1 MIRIAVALMLA
12 HSVLLSQEPQK
23 QDKSSQQQ
31 RKKYALVGGTVLPV
45 TSAPIENGV
54 VLIENGAIKAVGK
67 ASEVQIPE
75 GFEKIDVTGKYV
87 MPGIIDSHSHMGV
100 YSWPSVSANS
110 DGNEAV
116 DPITP
121 NMRVEDAINTED
133 PAFKRA
139 VAGGVTSCLVIPG
152 SANMIGGLGMV
163 LKLRIGNRIAEMQYQ
178 KAKRSMKM
186 ASGEN
191 PKRVYGGRTQLPSTR
206 MGNFAVLRDYF
217 QKAKEYKQKWLTY
230 EEKKAKGDDVQ
241 PPEFDA
247 KLDALTQVLDGKVL
261 VQIHCYRADEILTLL
276 SISNEF
282 GFKIRGLHHC
292 LDGYKVA
299 DQIAKYGCAV
309 ATFADWWGYK
319 VEAWDAIPQA
329 PAILAAKGVR
339 VTMHSDS
346 PDIGQRLFHEAAKCV
361 KYGMAEDEAL
371 KTITIHPAW
380 MLGIDSYT
388 GSLEVGKDADIAV
401 FSKHPFDM
409 YTLCDMTFIDGE
421 IVFDRKKNLDY
432 WGDVM
437 GEKK

>member
-1 MIRIAVALMLA
+1 MFRIIVIFVI
-12 HSVLLSQEPQK
+12 SSGILLCQEPPKPDKTSQVQK
-23 QDKSSQQQ
+23 
-31 RKKYALVGGTVLPV
+31 KKFALVGGTVLPV
-45 TSAPIENGV
+45 TSAPIENGI
-54 VLIENGAIKAVGK
+54 VLVENGVIKAIGK
-67 ASEVQIPE
+67 VSDVQIPD
-75 GFEKIDVTGKYV
+75 GFERIDTAGKFV

-100 YSWPSVSANS
+100 YSWPSVPANS

-139 VAGGVTSCLVIPG
+139 VAGGVTSCLIIPG

-163 LKLRIGNRIAEMQYQ
+163 IKLKIGKRIAEMEYK

-191 PKRVYGGRTQLPSTR
+191 PKRVYGERNQLPSTR
-206 MGNFAVLRDYF
+206 MGNFAIMRDYF
-217 QKAKEYKQKWLTY
+217 QKAKEYKQKWLAY
-230 EEKKAKGDDVQ
+230 EEKKLKGEDVQ
-241 PPEFDA
+241 PPEFDP
-247 KLDALTQVLDGKVL
+247 KLDALKEVLDGNVL
-261 VQIHCYRADEILTLL
+261 VQVHCYRADEILTLL

-299 DQIAKYGCAV
+299 EQIARYGCAV
-309 ATFADWWGYK
+309 ATFSDWWGYK

-329 PAILAAKGVR
+329 PAILASKGVR
-339 VTMHSDS
+339 VAMHSDS
-346 PDIGQRLFHEAAKCV
+346 PDMVQRLYHEAAKCV

-388 GSLEVGKDADIAV
+388 GSLEVGKDADIAI
-401 FSKHPFDM
+401 FSKHPFDI
-409 YTLCDMTFIDGE
+409 YTLCEMTFIEGE
-421 IVFDRKKNLDY
+421 IVFDRKKNPDY
-432 WGDVM
+432 WGDIM
-437 GEKK
+437 GNQK